1 MRVVK
6 HVPVNQNFNLQGNP
20 MSNSEQTDLSSDIE
34 LLTFQV
40 GGQEYAIDI
49 MSVREIRGWSNAT
62 PLPHAPDFVRGVI
75 NLRGTVLTIVDL
87 ANRLGMG
94 KTEASERNVI
104 IVVQAEK
111 ETVGLLV
118 DAVSDILTI
127 NKSELQAPPEM
138 SADNDHSYVSSLI
151 IVEERMI
158 RILSLSA
165 ALPSESMEAA

>member
-1 MRVVK
+1 
-6 HVPVNQNFNLQGNP
+6 
-20 MSNSEQTDLSSDIE
+20 MSNAEQANLSSGIE

-87 ANRLGMG
+87 ADRLGMG

-118 DAVSDILTI
+118 DAVSDILAI
-127 NKSELQAPPEM
+127 NKFELQAPPEM

-151 IVEERMI
+151 IAEDRMI
-158 RILSLSA
+158 RILSISA
-165 ALPSESMEAA
+165 ALPSESMEPT